1 MLSEASLTSFAERQS
16 ALKKQTKQTIGQ
28 IMLTTYHPVV
38 KNVKQTLMQSSSF
51 STLLIFHSPY
61 SALRIFHRTPR
72 KCAQICKQPIM
83 HIPNSF
89 ITSSQGA
96 DIAAFFTNLNM
107 KTPYRALL
115 VHFLGVSGSFSY
127 AAPQLDQTP
136 LKNSQRFT
144 LRYKEYGEIRLIAS
158 CDRKR
163 KLSNQQ
169 CLTFYLKE
177 FIQLNE
183 TPCACPQGF
192 CDFAY

>member
-1 MLSEASLTSFAERQS
+1 
-16 ALKKQTKQTIGQ
+16 
-28 IMLTTYHPVV
+28 
-38 KNVKQTLMQSSSF
+38 
-51 STLLIFHSPY
+51 
-61 SALRIFHRTPR
+61 
-72 KCAQICKQPIM
+72 M

-89 ITSSQGA
+89 IASSRGA

-183 TPCACPQGF
+183 TPCACPQVFTILQTKISSFSIPQSVWPELVRRKTEWKVHRLWSISIFNVKLKWQLHGWANGAWNENNVCQKMIPLSF
-192 CDFAY
+192 CFFPILSLE